1 MKLSTNESTVMTRA
15 LCRLDVPGLEVG
27 GQRVLEVGGLEVLT
41 ISEEDWSTL
50 QTGQTG
56 LPPPGCVS
64 QESGG
69 GHRRDVPRL
78 WTASSSPGME
88 TQRSVDCSL
97 SVYPQERCAWT
108 VSVARWSAEL
118 IIIFQNI

>member
-69 GHRRDVPRL
+69 GHQRD
-78 WTASSSPGME
+78 ASSSPGME

-108 VSVARWSAEL
+108 VSVARRSAEL